1 MWAKDSPNIIT
12 IPLSLILFDGF
23 DGQFF
28 GERTRIFK
36 ARAEMGGDYPQ
47 MEEEVKMT
55 RTYRKALMSIRNL
68 ATPQEER
75 AGRGRPKK
83 GE

>member
-1 MWAKDSPNIIT
+1 MDNE
-12 IPLSLILFDGF
+12 
-23 DGQFF
+23 
-28 GERTRIFK
+28 ERT
-36 ARAEMGGDYPQ
+36 
-47 MEEEVKMT
+47 EELLKKPVGELVKMIIQLEDEVRMT

-83 GE
+83 GK

>member
-1 MWAKDSPNIIT
+1 MDTNESERINELLRKPVGELVRMIIE
-12 IPLSLILFDGF
+12 L
-23 DGQFF
+23 
-28 GERTRIFK
+28 
-36 ARAEMGGDYPQ
+36 
-47 MEEEVKMT
+47 EEEVKMT
-55 RTYRKALMSIRNL
+55 RVYRKALMSIRNL

>member
-1 MWAKDSPNIIT
+1 MDNEESDRINELLKKPV
-12 IPLSLILFDGF
+12 
-23 DGQFF
+23 
-28 GERTRIFK
+28 GEL
-36 ARAEMGGDYPQ
+36 
-47 MEEEVKMT
+47 VKMIIQLEDEV
-55 RTYRKALMSIRNL
+55 RMSRVYRKALMSIRNL

>member
-1 MWAKDSPNIIT
+1 MELSLEIPIFAGKKNIIMDT
-12 IPLSLILFDGF
+12 NERMEELLKKPV
-23 DGQFF
+23 
-28 GERTRIFK
+28 GELVRMII
-36 ARAEMGGDYPQ
+36 EL
-47 MEEEVKMT
+47 EEEVKMT
-55 RTYRKALMSIRNL
+55 RVYRKALMSIRNL